1 MTFIDVEAE
10 IRACLNTIEMT
21 ADTTDPKIRD
31 MLKVQIN
38 NLDAATNTLVDE
50 LNTLNEKQEQ
60 LRELLK

>member
-21 ADTTDPKIRD
+21 ADTADPKIRD

-50 LNTLNEKQEQ
+50 LNALNKKQEQ

>member
-10 IRACLNTIEMT
+10 IRACLNTIEIT
-21 ADTTDPKIRD
+21 ADTADPKIRD

-50 LNTLNEKQEQ
+50 LNALNEKQEQ
-60 LRELLK
+60 LRELLR